1 MAQTY
6 DFNIEQGTDSSVL
19 FVLKDMSGELLNLE
33 GFTAR
38 MQIRRSKGGHALIDS
53 LTTENGRMTI
63 DVNKAQVEVKFTN
76 EATSKYPPTT
86 LVYDIELISASNYVS
101 RFLEG
106 LVIVNAEVTRNGCC
120 TKRVN

>member
-6 DFNIEQGTDSSVL
+6 DFNVEQGTDSSVL

-38 MQIRRSKGGHALIDS
+38 MQIRRSKCGHALIDS

-76 EATSKYPPTT
+76 ETTSKYPPTT
-86 LVYDIELISASNYVS
+86 LVYDIELISVSGYVS

-106 LVIVNAEVTRNGCC
+106 LVIVNAEVTRNGCGKC
-120 TKRVN
+120 